1 MDTQI
6 IGHNNGQPV
15 TRSDALNGYRAK
27 VKAARIAEDA
37 EEVAD
42 LIESEIGESS
52 GWYDPR
58 AFWLFIDNEYGLEEP
73 LEGQVDLS
81 DASGMVE
88 RFQEAYSGEWESEQ
102 AYIENAIEEGL
113 FGEAPDTTLG
123 RYIDVE
129 SLTRDVFMS
138 DMYSLPV
145 GKGRAVYVFWNM

>member
-6 IGHNNGQPV
+6 IGHNKGQPV
-15 TRSDALNGYRAK
+15 TRADALNGYRAK
-27 VKAARIAEDA
+27 VKKERIAEEA

-42 LIESEIGESS
+42 LIEIHET
-52 GWYDPR
+52 R
-58 AFWLFIDNEYGLEEP
+58 AFWLFVDNEYGLEEP
-73 LEGQVDLS
+73 LAGQVDLAE
-81 DASGMVE
+81 ASAMVL
-88 RFQEAYSGEWESEQ
+88 RFEEAYGGEWESEE
-102 AYIENAIEEGL
+102 AYIEDAIEEGL
-113 FGEAPDTTLG
+113 FGEAADTTLG

>member
-1 MDTQI
+1 MSSQI
-6 IGHNNGQPV
+6 IGHNNGKPV
-15 TRSDALNGYRAK
+15 TRADALKEYRAK
-27 VKAARIAEDA
+27 VRAERIAEEA
-37 EEVAD
+37 EEVSD
-42 LIESEIGESS
+42 LIECDVYE
-52 GWYDPR
+52 PR
-58 AFWLFIDNEYGLEEP
+58 AFWLFVDNEYGLEEP

-113 FGEAPDTTLG
+113 FGEASDTTLG

>member
-6 IGHNNGQPV
+6 IGHNKGQPV
-15 TRSDALNGYRAK
+15 TRADALNGYRAK
-27 VKAARIAEDA
+27 VKAARIAEEA

-42 LIESEIGESS
+42 LISLVDLQET
-52 GWYDPR
+52 R
-58 AFWLFIDNEYGLEEP
+58 AFWLFVDNEYGLEEP
-73 LEGQVDLS
+73 LAGQVDLAEAS
-81 DASGMVE
+81 AMVLRFEDAYG
-88 RFQEAYSGEWESEQ
+88 GEWESEG
-102 AYIENAIEEGL
+102 AYIEDAIEEGL
-113 FGEAPDTTLG
+113 FGEASDTTLG